1 MGKKIILGT
10 LGGTVA
16 GMLVAMAVFMGLLG
30 GTMEEWM
37 KDYAGCLKEMN
48 MAAGI
53 AGSLVLSL
61 FMALVLHKFGVST
74 FKGGAIAGTWITFLM
89 VLWFGI
95 WNASTFTAYTWDWL
109 PLDVIGNTLAGAFGG
124 GVIGW
129 IFGKV
134 K

>member
-74 FKGGAIAGTWITFLM
+74 FKGGAIAGTWITFL
-89 VLWFGI
+89 I
-95 WNASTFTAYTWDWL
+95 SYSTCPCNRNHLLTLMPKPPVPALLSTSHSL
-109 PLDVIGNTLAGAFGG
+109 PPVACPCRSLA
-124 GVIGW
+124 
-129 IFGKV
+129 
-134 K
+134 